1 MGYEMKLLKNF
12 YLKYIETKLSNKITF
27 VIGVILVIQ
36 VVMFFVMYSYS
47 YHIRR
52 EEIIENNIQI
62 LHQVNTNYLAGII
75 EDIDT
80 ASMEIFFNKVFWKKN
95 EQSPVNEDDQIYNIL
110 ASQYH
115 SDNDLNSIYLYS
127 SASNKFYIMDEA
139 SFNQI
144 PVKSSASTLYIFN
157 GDDLQKMPWYEAA
170 QENKGLVVSLATEI
184 RHDNQHIICFS
195 RYMKYP
201 LKNND
206 YYFVISLNLDI
217 SKFDTLCH
225 QLNNDSEE
233 LMIFNQEK
241 LIYNSGNQPDEVVN
255 DLARAIQK
263 QKEANYWFTTKINS
277 RKYVVIGD
285 RCEDNGWTMLK
296 LVPHNEMNRDVKL
309 QFWTNCLIV
318 IFIFSGGIFCLSYI
332 INRTMKPIEDLAE
345 TMRHYRQGN
354 CYEKPELS
362 GRLDEVGTLYSSFEK
377 MNVRIN
383 MLIESEYQSQIQE
396 KQARLEA
403 LQAQL
408 DPHFLYNTLQTISGI
423 AIENNVFEIEDINNS
438 LSEILRYSLNNS
450 KQLVKI
456 EEEVKI
462 VQDYMNIQKYRFG
475 DRLNLKID
483 LSSSALEL
491 RVPVFFLQLPVENAI
506 KHGMEKSVHT
516 VNIHIYDTQTKH
528 IFNIHIEDDG
538 HGVTKERLDEIRTM
552 LRGEDRA
559 EYKEYKPKGL
569 VNLNERIRQQFGSD
583 YGVWIDHMAEG
594 GTQVVLTVPKGG
606 QDAESTNSR

>member
-1 MGYEMKLLKNF
+1 M
-12 YLKYIETKLSNKITF
+12 KYIETKLSNKITF

-52 EEIIENNIQI
+52 EEIVENNIQI

-170 QENKGLVVSLATEI
+170 QKNKGLVVSLATEI

-241 LIYNSGNQPDEVVN
+241 LIYNSSNQPDEVVN

-332 INRTMKPIEDLAE
+332 INRTMKPIENLAE

>member
-1 MGYEMKLLKNF
+1 MKLLKNF

-52 EEIIENNIQI
+52 EEIVENNIQI

-241 LIYNSGNQPDEVVN
+241 LIYNSSNQPDEVVN

-483 LSSSALEL
+483 LSSSAIEL

>member
-1 MGYEMKLLKNF
+1 MKLLKNF

-52 EEIIENNIQI
+52 EEIVENNIQI

-80 ASMEIFFNKVFWKKN
+80 ASMEIFFNKVFWEKN
-95 EQSPVNEDDQIYNIL
+95 EESSVNEDDQIYNIL

-170 QENKGLVVSLATEI
+170 QENKGLVVSVATEI

-195 RYMKYP
+195 RYMKHP

-241 LIYNSGNQPDEVVN
+241 LIYNSSNQPDEVVN

-277 RKYVVIGD
+277 GKYVVIGD

-332 INRTMKPIEDLAE
+332 INRTMKPIENLAE

-583 YGVWIDHMAEG
+583 YGVWIDHMAGG

>member
-1 MGYEMKLLKNF
+1 MKLLKNF

-52 EEIIENNIQI
+52 EEIVENNIQI

-170 QENKGLVVSLATEI
+170 QENKGLVVSVATEI

-195 RYMKYP
+195 RYMKHP

-241 LIYNSGNQPDEVVN
+241 LIYNSSNQPDEVVN

-332 INRTMKPIEDLAE
+332 INRTMKPIENLAE

-583 YGVWIDHMAEG
+583 YGVWIDHMAGG